1 MHAADLVPGWVKR
14 ILRNASVIDH
24 GSRLELERA
33 RLLSHLA
40 SHVIDIQ
47 GNKAA
52 EDPVAIAKVAVP
64 RTATSVTHRAI
75 QVHGGAGVTGD
86 TPLPAMYRRHRA
98 MRLFAGPDEVHARTI
113 AKSEMRRASAL
124 PLSTGSTA

>member
-14 ILRNASVIDH
+14 ILHNASVIDH

-40 SHVIDIQ
+40 SHVIGTQ

-52 EDPVAIAKVAVP
+52 EDPVAKAKVAVP
-64 RTATSVTHRAI
+64 RTATSVTH
-75 QVHGGAGVTGD
+75 
-86 TPLPAMYRRHRA
+86 
-98 MRLFAGPDEVHARTI
+98 ARTI
-113 AKSEMRRASAL
+113 ARSEMRRTSAL
-124 PLSTGSTA
+124 PLSTESTA